1 MKKSRKSRNR
11 KLKKTR
17 LENRE
22 KSWRLYQSDL
32 KRKSM
37 KERIHRNLVKF
48 GLILALAVSF
58 TCVVIGLVN
67 EAETHHMNDREKDQ
81 YRKTA
86 GKNRLKNA
94 HIKNLLDRQLFHN
107 LTDEQ
112 FNVVFGDRLLKVEV
126 SIDPFLQRLI
136 LSNVEPVTMKDFGFV
151 AMEPDTGKILAMI
164 SHDKYE
170 PDTNNCID
178 SRFPAASI
186 FKIVTAAAAIEE
198 CNLNS
203 DSDLSFCGGKYTLYK
218 SQLKKRSRR
227 RSIRVAFKDS
237 FAQSIN
243 PVFGKIGQHYLGR
256 EVLLDYAKSFGFN
269 RPIDLEIPV
278 ESSVIHISEKPYHWA
293 EIACGF
299 NSDTLISPLH
309 AAMVASAV
317 VNGGKLP
324 KPHIIEEITDEKQT
338 VLYKPTVESSRNVVD
353 YKTSAELREMMENTI
368 KKGTCRKFFRGYRK
382 NDTLSRLDIGGKTGS
397 LCGNTCNI
405 RYDWFVGYA
414 VEKGGSKKIA
424 VAVFIAHEKYIG
436 KRSSRIARTVL
447 ERYFENY
454 FAQQGL

>member
-1 MKKSRKSRNR
+1 
-11 KLKKTR
+11 
-17 LENRE
+17 
-22 KSWRLYQSDL
+22 
-32 KRKSM
+32 
-37 KERIHRNLVKF
+37 
-48 GLILALAVSF
+48 
-58 TCVVIGLVN
+58 
-67 EAETHHMNDREKDQ
+67 
-81 YRKTA
+81 
-86 GKNRLKNA
+86 
-94 HIKNLLDRQLFHN
+94 
-107 LTDEQ
+107 
-112 FNVVFGDRLLKVEV
+112 
-126 SIDPFLQRLI
+126 
-136 LSNVEPVTMKDFGFV
+136 
-151 AMEPDTGKILAMI
+151 MEPDTGKILAMI

-218 SQLKKRSRR
+218 SQLKKRTPR

-278 ESSVIHISEKPYHWA
+278 ESSVIHVSEKPYHWA

-299 NSDTLISPLH
+299 NRDTLISPLH

-324 KPHIIEEITDEKQT
+324 KPHIIEEITDEKKA
-338 VLYKPTVESSRNVVD
+338 VLYKPTIESSRSVVD
-353 YKTSAELREMMENTI
+353 YQTSAELREMMENTI
-368 KKGTCRKFFRGYRK
+368 KTGTCRKFFRGYRK

-397 LCGNTCNI
+397 LCGSTCNI

-414 VEKGGSKKIA
+414 GEKSGSKKIA

-436 KRSSRIARTVL
+436 KRSSRIARIVL
-447 ERYFENY
+447 ESYFEKY
-454 FAQQGL
+454 FAQQGI